1 MAQVL
6 VVKYENQAD
15 AKVFETPYESQADLA
30 VLEVPYEQQAT
41 GDAVWH
47 MVHYESQA
55 TFKIF
60 KVKYEAQA
68 DLRIFK
74 VKHLAQAGW
83 RTQGHVLEGK
93 LGKLAAAAGARHSS
107 PRPCRNAKGNRALGL
122 ALRANIAGSTRLG
135 SAPP

>member
-1 MAQVL
+1 
-6 VVKYENQAD
+6 
-15 AKVFETPYESQADLA
+15 
-30 VLEVPYEQQAT
+30 
-41 GDAVWH
+41 

-93 LGKLAAAAGARHSS
+93 LGK
-107 PRPCRNAKGNRALGL
+107 
-122 ALRANIAGSTRLG
+122 
-135 SAPP
+135 

>member
-1 MAQVL
+1 ML
-6 VVKYENQAD
+6 
-15 AKVFETPYESQADLA
+15 FRS
-30 VLEVPYEQQAT
+30 PYEQQAT

-93 LGKLAAAAGARHSS
+93 LGK
-107 PRPCRNAKGNRALGL
+107 
-122 ALRANIAGSTRLG
+122 
-135 SAPP
+135 

>member
-1 MAQVL
+1 MLLFAVVL
-6 VVKYENQAD
+6 VWVAAD
-15 AKVFETPYESQADLA
+15 THKAGS
-30 VLEVPYEQQAT
+30 EQQAT

-47 MVHYESQA
+47 LVQYESQA

-93 LGKLAAAAGARHSS
+93 LGK
-107 PRPCRNAKGNRALGL
+107 
-122 ALRANIAGSTRLG
+122 
-135 SAPP
+135 

>member
-74 VKHLAQAGW
+74 VKHLAPVGGGVA
-83 RTQGHVLEGK
+83 VLFLEM
-93 LGKLAAAAGARHSS
+93 LAIIGTNIRKS
-107 PRPCRNAKGNRALGL
+107 NVITGL
-122 ALRANIAGSTRLG
+122 NEPSRYISDA
-135 SAPP
+135 

>member
-60 KVKYEAQA
+60 
-68 DLRIFK
+68 
-74 VKHLAQAGW
+74 
-83 RTQGHVLEGK
+83 
-93 LGKLAAAAGARHSS
+93 
-107 PRPCRNAKGNRALGL
+107 
-122 ALRANIAGSTRLG
+122 
-135 SAPP
+135 

>member
-68 DLRIFK
+68 ASRSSTLR
-74 VKHLAQAGW
+74 
-83 RTQGHVLEGK
+83 RR
-93 LGKLAAAAGARHSS
+93 AGARRGMCWKANWGSERL
-107 PRPCRNAKGNRALGL
+107 RPGHAIHRPGLTAMRRAAGRSALLCGL
-122 ALRANIAGSTRLG
+122 TSQA
-135 SAPP
+135 

>member
-1 MAQVL
+1 MIR
-6 VVKYENQAD
+6 
-15 AKVFETPYESQADLA
+15 
-30 VLEVPYEQQAT
+30 
-41 GDAVWH
+41 GH
-47 MVHYESQA
+47 

-93 LGKLAAAAGARHSS
+93 LGK
-107 PRPCRNAKGNRALGL
+107 
-122 ALRANIAGSTRLG
+122 
-135 SAPP
+135 